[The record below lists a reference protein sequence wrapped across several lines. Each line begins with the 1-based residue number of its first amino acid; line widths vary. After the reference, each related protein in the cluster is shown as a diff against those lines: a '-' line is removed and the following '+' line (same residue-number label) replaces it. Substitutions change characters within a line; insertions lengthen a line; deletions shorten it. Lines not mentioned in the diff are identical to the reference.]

1 MGLKTIGL
9 TGKKGGEL
17 RQICDITICANA
29 DETPDIQEL
38 HLPIYHTLCAML
50 EFEFFKRT
58 V

>member
-17 RQICDITICANA
+17 RQICDVAICVNA

-50 EFEFFKRT
+50 EYEFFNRT
-58 V
+58 T